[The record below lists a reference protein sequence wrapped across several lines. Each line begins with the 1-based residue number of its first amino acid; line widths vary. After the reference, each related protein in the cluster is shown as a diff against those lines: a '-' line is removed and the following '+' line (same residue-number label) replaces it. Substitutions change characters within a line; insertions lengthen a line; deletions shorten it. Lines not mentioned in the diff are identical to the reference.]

1 METVSCLHYEWNNKV
16 VMALDISTSQAQPHS
31 TEGRSIKFP

>member
-16 VMALDISTSQAQPHS
+16 VMALDISTSHDLTAQKVEP
-31 TEGRSIKFP
+31 